1 MCLNDTRRLI
11 GMWDLTYPPKGPC
24 RRCVEERARRDSP
37 GPGNGFTVIEI
48 LIVVVILAIVAVTAV
63 PMLSSAG
70 TIQIR
75 AASNMIAADL
85 EYAKS
90 MAISRGQHYSVVFDQ
105 NAEFDQNADSYQL
118 EDQYDNVIP
127 HPVKKGFPYV
137 IDFQSDSRL
146 SRVDIAGANFG
157 GAGGVNDVTF
167 DSLGSPDSG
176 GDVALQA
183 NGTVVTITVE
193 PITGYISIQ

>member
-1 MCLNDTRRLI
+1 MCLDNTRRLI
-11 GMWDLTYPPKGPC
+11 GMPNLTYLPKGQC
-24 RRCVEERARRDSP
+24 HRCLEEGAGHDSP
-37 GPGNGFTVIEI
+37 GPRNGFTMIEI
-48 LIVVVILAIVAVTAV
+48 LILAVILAIVAVTAV

-90 MAISRGQHYSVVFDQ
+90 MAISRGQNYSVVFDQ
-105 NAEFDQNADSYQL
+105 NADSYQIV
-118 EDQYDNVIP
+118 DQGGNVIP
-127 HPVKKGFPYV
+127 HPVKKGFDYV

-146 SRVDIAGANFG
+146 SRVDIAGANFA

-176 GDVALQA
+176 GVVGLQA
-183 NGTVVTITVE
+183 NGTMVTITVT

>member
-1 MCLNDTRRLI
+1 MWIDNTRRLI
-11 GMWDLTYPPKGPC
+11 GMSDSKYPPEGPC
-24 RRCVEERARRDSP
+24 QQDVEEGSGHDSP
-37 GPGNGFTVIEI
+37 GSRNGFTMIEI
-48 LIVVVILAIVAVTAV
+48 LILAVILTIVALTAV

-90 MAISRGQHYSVVFDQ
+90 MAISRGQHYSVVFDH
-105 NAEFDQNADSYQL
+105 NADSYQIV
-118 EDQYDNVIP
+118 DPTTNNVIP
-127 HPVKKGFPYV
+127 HPVKKGVAYA

-157 GAGGVNDVTF
+157 GAGLVNDVIF

-176 GDVALQA
+176 GVVALQA
-183 NGTVVTITVE
+183 NGTMVTITVV
-193 PITGYISIQ
+193 PITGYISIQYP